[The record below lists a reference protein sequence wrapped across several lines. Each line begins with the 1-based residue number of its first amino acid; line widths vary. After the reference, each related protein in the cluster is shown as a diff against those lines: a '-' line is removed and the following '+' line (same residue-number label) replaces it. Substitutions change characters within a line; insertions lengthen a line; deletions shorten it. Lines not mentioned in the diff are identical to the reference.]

1 MSLLLA
7 VAGAQVRLSWIEIEP
22 SVDQIR
28 LSWLEIEPG
37 AAVDAVIGRKV
48 RRRKTKFP
56 APVEETKPP
65 ELDPPNISKPKTLL
79 MPDTV
84 NLVVTKDNTSE
95 KLLSVVTKKK
105 RILIEQA
112 DEQALDAVLAEW
124 F

>member
-1 MSLLLA
+1 MA
-7 VAGAQVRLSWIEIEP
+7 DVR
-22 SVDQIR
+22 V
-28 LSWLEIEPG
+28 SWLEIEPSPAIVRVAWLEIEPG
-37 AAVDAVIGRKV
+37 TAVDAVIGRKV
-48 RRRKTKFP
+48 RRRKTRFP
-56 APVEETKPP
+56 APVVETKPP

-79 MPDTV
+79 MPDPV

>member
-1 MSLLLA
+1 MA
-7 VAGAQVRLSWIEIEP
+7 DVR
-22 SVDQIR
+22 V
-28 LSWLEIEPG
+28 SWLEIEPSPAIVRVAWLEIEPG
-37 AAVDAVIGRKV
+37 TAVDAVIGRKV

-56 APVEETKPP
+56 APVVETKPP

-79 MPDTV
+79 MPDPV

-112 DEQALDAVLAEW
+112 DEQALDSVLAEW